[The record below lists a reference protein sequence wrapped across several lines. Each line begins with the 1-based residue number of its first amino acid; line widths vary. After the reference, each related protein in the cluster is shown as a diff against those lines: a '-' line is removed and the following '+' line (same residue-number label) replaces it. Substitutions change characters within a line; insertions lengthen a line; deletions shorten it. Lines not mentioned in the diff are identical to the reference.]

1 MGKKDDKSSLYSC
14 GGKGAVGLELK
25 ASGLQGECST
35 RGLAASLNW
44 KKGNQKQDVGKKYE
58 ENFELFNSRRN
69 VNLNAHISDRM
80 WIITIQCRLHFNSTV
95 YIHFILF
102 R

>member
-35 RGLAASLNW
+35 HGLATSLNW
-44 KKGNQKQDVGKKYE
+44 KKEIKTGRGKE
-58 ENFELFNSRRN
+58 IWREL
-69 VNLNAHISDRM
+69 
-80 WIITIQCRLHFNSTV
+80 WIV
-95 YIHFILF
+95 
-102 R
+102 